1 MQIYHNAVRYALDD
15 DIFTS
20 TNQFNSA
27 RNLIKQGRERAK
39 QLAAHQAPWN
49 TKAGLLALK
58 KEIEGEAMHLASDDL
73 KLAELKRK
81 KLHLKDEIQKVRDAM
96 KPRSVH

>member
-1 MQIYHNAVRYALDD
+1 MPLLVIVADLPGQQSYGSHCMSLD
-15 DIFTS
+15 S
-20 TNQFNSA
+20 HLA
-27 RNLIKQGRERAK
+27 ELERR
-39 QLAAHQAPWN
+39 HD
-49 TKAGLLALK
+49 ALK